1 MPFSNHAI
9 DPQQV
14 EALRS
19 AFQKPC
25 LALGLK
31 RKAGDAM
38 TGALLALLLLATP
51 AGAQLVDGPHFLQQ
65 CLGQQPQGEA
75 ACTGYIAGTLDALLP
90 TGQFCIP
97 PPVAPQQIVLRTVDF
112 LAHSQHEIGGLPG
125 TQQVLLALKAIWPC
139 VGRRPNVTIWMQP
152 NHFKGG
158 IQLW

>member
-1 MPFSNHAI
+1 LSRASI
-9 DPQQV
+9 
-14 EALRS
+14 RS
-19 AFQKPC
+19 RFIRIKGRGTKTSYGGRDYFD
-25 LALGLK
+25 LN
-31 RKAGDAM
+31 
-38 TGALLALLLLATP
+38 
-51 AGAQLVDGPHFLQQ
+51 GPHLLQQ

-75 ACTGYIAGTLDALLP
+75 ACTGYIAGTLDALLA
-90 TGQFCIP
+90 TGQFCIQ
-97 PPVAPQQIVLRTVDF
+97 PPVASQQIVLRTVDF

>member
-1 MPFSNHAI
+1 MSMRAWP
-9 DPQQV
+9 
-14 EALRS
+14 R
-19 AFQKPC
+19 
-25 LALGLK
+25 
-31 RKAGDAM
+31 
-38 TGALLALLLLATP
+38 ALLALLLLATP
-51 AGAQLVDGPHFLQQ
+51 ASAQLVNGPHLLQQ

-75 ACTGYIAGTLDALLP
+75 ACTGYIAGTLDALLA